1 MLGYPRGLQIWDCAN
16 LGSVSEL
23 LNLAG
28 SQWGAVG
35 FAGVLP
41 DPPPSADDAFKPKRP
56 LIGFSYVLSSHK
68 VKGVC
73 ADDSGLQVAH
83 CAWHGLSCILVTHA
97 RSRPAAHTNLIHVL
111 CCI

>member
-1 MLGYPRGLQIWDCAN
+1 MHRSVLMLGYPRGLQIWDCAN

-41 DPPPSADDAFKPKRP
+41 DPPPYADDAFRPKRP
-56 LIGFSYVLSSHK
+56 LIGFSYVLSF
-68 VKGVC
+68 VG
-73 ADDSGLQVAH
+73 
-83 CAWHGLSCILVTHA
+83 
-97 RSRPAAHTNLIHVL
+97 HVSVR
-111 CCI
+111 